1 MTDLGESF
9 KVAIKEAIKEELQ
22 NFMKEAIVPEKQYP
36 ERMNQKQACEYLGM
50 STNYLYQKSAR
61 NEIAVYKKGNRN
73 FYRKSELDAWQ
84 DSKRIRPVSE
94 YNTRK

>member
-9 KVAIKEAIKEELQ
+9 KVAIREVIKEELQ
-22 NFMKEAIVPEKQYP
+22 NFMKETIVPEKQYP

-50 STNYLYQKSAR
+50 SSHYLYQKSAR
-61 NEIAVYKKGNRN
+61 CEIPVYKKGNRN

-84 DSKRIRPVSE
+84 DSKRVRPVSE